1 MEPLLAGKKIIIMG
15 GTSGIGLAAALAFRE
30 QGAQVVVVGH
40 EADGCEAARQRLGS
54 DDIVLQGDARREATG
69 GRAVEHC
76 VELFGAVDGLYHVA
90 GGSGRRWG
98 DGPLH
103 ECTLDGWNRT
113 LELNL
118 TSVMLSNRA
127 VLRYWLKTE
136 RGGSILNLGSVLGV
150 SPAPQHF
157 ATHAYAAAKS
167 ALIGYS
173 RSLAA
178 YYGPSDI
185 RVNVLLPALTE
196 TPMAERALHKPEIM
210 AFVRHK
216 QALDGGR
223 AAHPGDLTGAAAY
236 FLSDQARFTT
246 GQVLAVD
253 GGWMVRG

>member
-15 GTSGIGLAAALAFRE
+15 GTSGIGLAAALAFRR
-30 QGAQVVVVGH
+30 QGADVVVVGY
-40 EADGCEAARQRLGS
+40 EQAGCEQARQGLGNVRL
-54 DDIVLQGDARREATG
+54 VLQGDARREATG
-69 GRAVEHC
+69 ERAVEHC
-76 VELFGAVDGLYHVA
+76 VGLFGAVDGLYHVA
-90 GGSGRRWG
+90 GGSGRNWG

-103 ECTLDGWNRT
+103 ECTLEGWNKT

-127 VLRYWLKTE
+127 ALRYWLKTG
-136 RGGSILNLGSVLGV
+136 RSGSILNLGSVLGAY
-150 SPAPQHF
+150 PAPQHF

-178 YYGPSDI
+178 YYGPHDI

-196 TPMAERALHKPEIM
+196 TPMAERALHREEVM
-210 AFVRHK
+210 DYVRQK
-216 QALDGGR
+216 QVLDGGR
-223 AAHPGDLTGAAAY
+223 AARPGDLTGAAAY

>member
-1 MEPLLAGKKIIIMG
+1 MEPLLAGKKIIIIG
-15 GTSGIGLAAALAFRE
+15 GTSGIGLAAALAFGER
-30 QGAQVVVVGH
+30 GAKVVVVGPD
-40 EADGCEAARQRLGS
+40 AAGCEAARARLGEPHL
-54 DDIVLQGDARREATG
+54 VLPGDARREATAA
-69 GRAVEHC
+69 RAVDRCRER
-76 VELFGAVDGLYHVA
+76 FGDVDGLYHVA

-98 DGPLH
+98 DAPLH
-103 ECTLDGWNRT
+103 ECTLEGWEKT
-113 LELNL
+113 LALNL

-127 VLRYWLKTE
+127 VLRYWLQQE

-178 YYGPSDI
+178 YYGPHDI

-196 TPMAERALHKPEIM
+196 TPMAQRALGKEEIM
-210 AFVRHK
+210 DFVRHK
-216 QALDGGR
+216 QPLDGGR
-223 AAHPGDLTGAAAY
+223 AARPADLTGAAAY